1 VLTISLFRYSLF
13 CVNIKIRVLS
23 QSLVTKELS
32 ATSVTFSESGITVY
46 SNGRKILLD
55 PNRGIDCDLVFV
67 SHAHTDHLIRSC
79 KKILSS
85 RKTKTLTSRETSMIA
100 YARGFRIDDVTQE
113 YDGFQLVNTGHI
125 LGSKGLLIG
134 DDLYYTGDISVRER
148 AFMKPAFIPKADTLI
163 IESTFGRPEYVFPD
177 LREVIDRTNRIIS
190 EMYSRGVPVIL
201 LGYPLGKAQLLTE
214 LFSHWEPLYVD
225 DSIYRMNC
233 LYKDLGVSLKESMQ
247 VSLAEKTGLLMRQKP
262 WLMISPLGRSK
273 TTWLLDIKEKYGA
286 ITIGFSGWAVN
297 HKYRCFMGTDYA
309 MPISDHCDFQELI
322 DVVKLC
328 NAKKIYTFHGYSSD
342 FAQSL
347 RKMGFDAEPIQ
358 QKRKR
363 QVKKDRSSRFPDYS
377 LDDYIKK

>member
-1 VLTISLFRYSLF
+1 
-13 CVNIKIRVLS
+13 
-23 QSLVTKELS
+23 LS
-32 ATSVTFSESGITVY
+32 ATSVTFSECGITVY

-67 SHAHTDHLIRSC
+67 SHAHTDHLARVSS
-79 KKILSS
+79 KKIHSS

-100 YARGFRIDDVTQE
+100 HARGFRIDDVTQE

-148 AFMKPAFIPKADTLI
+148 AFMKPAFIPKVDTLI

-177 LREVIDRTNRIIS
+177 LREVIDRTNWIIS
-190 EMYSRGVPVIL
+190 EMYNRGVPVIL

-214 LFSHWEPLYVD
+214 LFAHWDPLYVD

-247 VSLAEKTGLLMRQKP
+247 VSLAEKKGLLMRQKP
-262 WLMISPLGRSK
+262 WLMISPLGRSR

-297 HKYRCFMGTDYA
+297 HRFRSFMGTDYA
-309 MPISDHCDFQELI
+309 MPISDHCDFRELI

-328 NAKKIYTFHGYSSD
+328 NPKKIFTFHGYSSD

>member
-1 VLTISLFRYSLF
+1 MLTISLFRYSLF

-32 ATSVTFSESGITVY
+32 ATSVTFSECGITVY

-100 YARGFRIDDVTQE
+100 HARGFRIDDVTQE

-214 LFSHWEPLYVD
+214 LFSHWDPLYVD

-247 VSLAEKTGLLMRQKP
+247 VSLAEKTGMLMRQKP
-262 WLMISPLGRSK
+262 WLMISPLGRLK
-273 TTWLLDIKEKYGA
+273 NDL
-286 ITIGFSGWAVN
+286 AVRY
-297 HKYRCFMGTDYA
+297 KRK
-309 MPISDHCDFQELI
+309 IWSDHHWVQRLGS
-322 DVVKLC
+322 K
-328 NAKKIYTFHGYSSD
+328 
-342 FAQSL
+342 
-347 RKMGFDAEPIQ
+347 P
-358 QKRKR
+358 
-363 QVKKDRSSRFPDYS
+363 
-377 LDDYIKK
+377 